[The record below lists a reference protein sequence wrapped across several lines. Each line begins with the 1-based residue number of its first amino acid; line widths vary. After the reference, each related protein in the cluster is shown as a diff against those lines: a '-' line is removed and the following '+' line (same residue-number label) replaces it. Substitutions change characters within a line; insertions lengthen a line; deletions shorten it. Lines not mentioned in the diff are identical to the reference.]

1 MSKSRGRHPKTK
13 VQRLE
18 NAPRDTAKIGD
29 RKPRTAREEPP
40 AGRVWR
46 SLRAVWG
53 PWQAVWGLI
62 GPIISLVSVC
72 FWLQPAITIEPTA
85 SLDRSETFATQFK
98 VTNTGHVP
106 VYNVHFRCEYGFPL
120 SFGSPGLDMTG
131 NSFAPAAVLSP
142 GGAITRSCADTSSHD
157 VGTPN
162 MQITTLYKWPIIGN
176 TVSGAAFFRVVKGND
191 GYFLLSDQMPEG
203 WHAALTLNGPE
214 HY

>member
-1 MSKSRGRHPKTK
+1 MALVAGGMGGRGKPC
-13 VQRLE
+13 
-18 NAPRDTAKIGD
+18 GGSSD
-29 RKPRTAREEPP
+29 RSFHWSVSVFGCSLPLLLNRPP
-40 AGRVWR
+40 ALTVQKL
-46 SLRAVWG
+46 SQL
-53 PWQAVWGLI
+53 
-62 GPIISLVSVC
+62 S
-72 FWLQPAITIEPTA
+72 
-85 SLDRSETFATQFK
+85 FK

-191 GYFLLSDQMPEG
+191 GYFLLPDQMPEG